1 MPQIQGKEIGPI
13 GLGIMGFTWRA
24 NPPSQEEAF
33 ETMRAALDHGCNF
46 WNGGE
51 FYGPPNYNSLV
62 LVERYLETY
71 PEDAGKITLSI
82 KGGVNPITHA
92 SDGSAENTR
101 RTIDDSMAKLKGRK
115 KIDLFE
121 FARRDQETSIAQTFN
136 LMDKEYVQT
145 GKIEGVSLS
154 EVRAETIHEAVKHV
168 KVHAVE
174 VELSLFST
182 EVLENGV
189 SAACAQY
196 DIPLIA
202 YSPIGH
208 GILTGKIRR
217 FEDIPEGSMMRM
229 FPRFQPGNFEINMQ
243 LVQQV
248 EEMAT
253 KKGCTPAQLA
263 INWTRELSRRPGM
276 PSIIPIP
283 GATTITRVE
292 ENSKV
297 IDLTD
302 NEMAQIDATLARFT
316 PAGSRY
322 PDNIP
327 VDT

>member
-1 MPQIQGKEIGPI
+1 MCVPYIFITI
-13 GLGIMGFTWRA
+13 LVCVLLTFT
-24 NPPSQEEAF
+24 
-33 ETMRAALDHGCNF
+33 GNF

-174 VELSLFST
+174 VELSLYVVRFHRNLSSSIVSCFELTNKSIASQPRSSRT
-182 EVLENGV
+182 ESQLLVLNMTFHSSPTPLLAMEFLPAR
-189 SAACAQY
+189 SA
-196 DIPLIA
+196 DL
-202 YSPIGH
+202 
-208 GILTGKIRR
+208 KIFLR
-217 FEDIPEGSMMRM
+217 
-229 FPRFQPGNFEINMQ
+229 
-243 LVQQV
+243 VQ
-248 EEMAT
+248 
-253 KKGCTPAQLA
+253 
-263 INWTRELSRRPGM
+263 
-276 PSIIPIP
+276 
-283 GATTITRVE
+283 
-292 ENSKV
+292 
-297 IDLTD
+297 
-302 NEMAQIDATLARFT
+302 
-316 PAGSRY
+316 
-322 PDNIP
+322 
-327 VDT
+327 